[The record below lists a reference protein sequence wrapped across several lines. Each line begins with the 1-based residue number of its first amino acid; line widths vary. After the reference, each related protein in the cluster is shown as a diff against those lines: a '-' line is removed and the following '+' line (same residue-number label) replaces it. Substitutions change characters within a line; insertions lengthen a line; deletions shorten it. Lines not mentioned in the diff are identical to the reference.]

1 MLQNLALRLT
11 PALMDRLMLLVNHVL
26 ASEAEATRRLTA
38 HVGRLIRIEV
48 RHWPALLPPLPALDF
63 RITAAGLLEWV
74 ADDADAAAD
83 LSVSV
88 DAANPA
94 ALAWRAALGERPA
107 FEIVGGADLAADLD
121 WLIRNLRW
129 DIAAD
134 LERVFGPLVA
144 AQLQSVGSV
153 LAQGFKAA
161 QGGLS
166 QVARRGRA
174 AAR

>member
-26 ASEAEATRRLTA
+26 ASEAEATRRLSA
-38 HVGRLIRIEV
+38 HVGRLIRIEI
-48 RHWPALLPPLPALDF
+48 RNWPALLPPLPVLDF
-63 RITAAGLLEWV
+63 RVTAAGLLEWV
-74 ADDADAAAD
+74 ADEAEAD
-83 LSVSV
+83 LRVSL

-107 FEIVGGADLAADLD
+107 IEIVGAADLAADLD

-129 DIAAD
+129 DIGAD
-134 LERVFGPLVA
+134 LERLFGPLVA
-144 AQLQSVGSV
+144 AQLQSVGSMF
-153 LAQGFKAA
+153 ASGFKAA
-161 QGGLS
+161 RSGLS
-166 QVARRGRA
+166 RVAQRSGA

>member
-26 ASEAEATRRLTA
+26 ASEAEATRRLSA

-48 RHWPALLPPLPALDF
+48 GNWPALLPPLPVLDF
-63 RITAAGLLEWV
+63 RVTAAGLLEWV
-74 ADDADAAAD
+74 ADEADAEAD
-83 LSVSV
+83 LRVSF

-94 ALAWRAALGERPA
+94 ELAWRAALGERPPI
-107 FEIVGGADLAADLD
+107 EVVGAADLAADLD

-129 DIAAD
+129 DIGAD
-134 LERVFGPLVA
+134 LERLFGPLVA
-144 AQLQSVGSV
+144 AQLQSVGSMF
-153 LAQGFKAA
+153 ASGFKAA
-161 QGGLS
+161 RSGLS
-166 QVARRGRA
+166 RVAQRSSA